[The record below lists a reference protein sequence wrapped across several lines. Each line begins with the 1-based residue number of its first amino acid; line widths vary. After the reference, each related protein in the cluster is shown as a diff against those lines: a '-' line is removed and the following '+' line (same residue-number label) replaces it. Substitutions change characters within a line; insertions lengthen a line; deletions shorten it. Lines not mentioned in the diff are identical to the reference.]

1 VGDAAAANV
10 CGHAQ
15 PTTEYWQAL
24 AEQRRTAL
32 EVALT
37 ENLQLAEECARLRE
51 RNRQLQFLAD
61 EGKQYAE
68 LLRECLD
75 GGHE

>member
-1 VGDAAAANV
+1 MRALRTR
-10 CGHAQ
+10 AQ

-51 RNRQLQFLAD
+51 HNRQLQFLAD